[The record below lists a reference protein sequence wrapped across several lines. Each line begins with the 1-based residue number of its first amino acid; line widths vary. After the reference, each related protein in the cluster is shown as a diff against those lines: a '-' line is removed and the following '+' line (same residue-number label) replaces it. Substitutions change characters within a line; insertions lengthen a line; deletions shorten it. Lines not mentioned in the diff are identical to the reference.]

1 MCKPNLI
8 MRRERMIE
16 RKNKVENIKSTKPK
30 PIRIV
35 KHSVPVK
42 INIEN
47 INIPNDYMYKEDKF
61 WSGYVD
67 IREIIF

>member
-1 MCKPNLI
+1 MCKPDLI
-8 MRRERMIE
+8 MRRQRMIE
-16 RKNKVENIKSTKPK
+16 RKIKEPIKPK
-30 PIRIV
+30 PIRV
-35 KHSVPVK
+35 LKHSVPVK

-47 INIPNDYMYKEDKF
+47 INIPNDYLYKEDKF

>member
-47 INIPNDYMYKEDKF
+47 INIP
-61 WSGYVD
+61 G
-67 IREIIF
+67 